1 MDAVQF
7 HCSFGESPLH
17 WKQVKSP
24 HTTSTFSLV
33 DRELVLTVH
42 FSAVYTFFPVS
53 PSRLLSTPC
62 HFCSLPI
69 LSKPPHPSTAT
80 FVSPAH
86 PPPHSPSLPQPLPWC
101 AALSLQHLSLIWNE
115 EEMPPCGL
123 TSGPSRGLPE
133 IDACLRLMPVIQLC
147 WFTPRTHRGAGDYTA
162 LCWRGRKADRQNEA
176 EGAMVR

>member
-123 TSGPSRGLPE
+123 TSGPSQGLPE
-133 IDACLRLMPVIQLC
+133 IDACDPAVLIYSLHPQGSGRLHRALLE
-147 WFTPRTHRGAGDYTA
+147 RTKSRQTKWSRGSDS
-162 LCWRGRKADRQNEA
+162 KI
-176 EGAMVR
+176 VS

>member
-53 PSRLLSTPC
+53 PSRLLCTPC

-69 LSKPPHPSTAT
+69 LSTPPLHRHLCQSCPPPSSLTFTPPTPTVVCCSLPAT
-80 FVSPAH
+80 FVS
-86 PPPHSPSLPQPLPWC
+86 
-101 AALSLQHLSLIWNE
+101 HLK
-115 EEMPPCGL
+115 
-123 TSGPSRGLPE
+123 
-133 IDACLRLMPVIQLC
+133 
-147 WFTPRTHRGAGDYTA
+147 
-162 LCWRGRKADRQNEA
+162 WRGNASLWAHKWPIPRAAWDWCLWSSCADLLPAPTGEREITPCSAGEDEKQTDKMKQRERK
-176 EGAMVR
+176 